1 MIPIVLHFVVS
12 QIERRRRLQPVPQC
26 PPEDLDMRSLPRARM
41 HDDEVAYLGD
51 RITEWI
57 TVDVDDLEEII
68 E

>member
-1 MIPIVLHFVVS
+1 
-12 QIERRRRLQPVPQC
+12 
-26 PPEDLDMRSLPRARM
+26 M
-41 HDDEVAYLGD
+41 HDDDEIAYLGD

>member
-1 MIPIVLHFVVS
+1 MIPFALHFIVS
-12 QIERRRRLQPVPQC
+12 QIERR
-26 PPEDLDMRSLPRARM
+26 PPEDLDVRSLPRARV